1 MNLFKGVDFFQFL
14 GLFFRRI
21 ILIFQP
27 DQLLEDEVQIY
38 TLITIG
44 VACILVSIFILLQK
58 KMMIAN
64 SISHTILLGIIAFLF
79 SVRFFFGSEIVF
91 TSKITFDQLILP
103 AFFSAV
109 FTYAFTDFLIHRLKV
124 QEDASIGIVFTF
136 LFALSIFFVSMMGR
150 NSHLGVEAIMGNID
164 AIHLQDL
171 KVSFFCMG
179 MILLTI
185 LILFPY
191 YKWMS
196 FDFAYSKVM
205 GMKVNILNLI
215 LIFLCSITLIVGF
228 KSVGVVMIL
237 ALMTFPV
244 LTARLFFHSIVPL
257 LLSAIG
263 INSFASI
270 LAVALSRSFL
280 SVYQL
285 SISTSGL
292 LVTILAMLFFLGLA
306 INKKLTKRF
315 AKRIRQQV
323 S

>member
-1 MNLFKGVDFFQFL
+1 
-14 GLFFRRI
+14 
-21 ILIFQP
+21 
-27 DQLLEDEVQIY
+27 
-38 TLITIG
+38 
-44 VACILVSIFILLQK
+44 
-58 KMMIAN
+58 
-64 SISHTILLGIIAFLF
+64 
-79 SVRFFFGSEIVF
+79 
-91 TSKITFDQLILP
+91 
-103 AFFSAV
+103 
-109 FTYAFTDFLIHRLKV
+109 
-124 QEDASIGIVFTF
+124 
-136 LFALSIFFVSMMGR
+136 
-150 NSHLGVEAIMGNID
+150 
-164 AIHLQDL
+164 
-171 KVSFFCMG
+171 MG